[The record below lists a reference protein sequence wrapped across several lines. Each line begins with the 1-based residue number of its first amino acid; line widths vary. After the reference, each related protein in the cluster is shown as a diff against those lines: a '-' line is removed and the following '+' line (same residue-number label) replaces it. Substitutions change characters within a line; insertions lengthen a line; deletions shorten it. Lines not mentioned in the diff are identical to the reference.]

1 MKKLLLA
8 VALVGTLSLG
18 SCIDNNESASVTAVR
33 NAKAEQLKGLAN
45 LANAQAEA
53 ATIEANAD
61 AALKQAQA
69 EYQKAQAEYI
79 AAQTAPEEARTEAE
93 KANAQAAQA
102 NAMIAMAN
110 AQEQVKQIAAQ
121 GEIELLNLK
130 TQALKAQA
138 EYEKALLSH
147 ANQNIDEITQL
158 YNTYQSYSQQLLSA
172 QQSLAKAKVILAQHQ
187 AQIITN
193 AQFRDAQI
201 AEKNKEIGT
210 LELNIAAAK
219 EQIEILTETTS
230 SDAKPAYE
238 AAKAD
243 LKNLQQ
249 KSIAA
254 NDDAATAVTAQENA
268 RYTLRNSEYIQN
280 IRELINASQDLFPF
294 FPIDFIYDDKDDDG
308 NPTAAENNWC
318 AIVTDLNGDNP
329 SYIPLFTA
337 SGWYE
342 RKLSYEPLPGMDSQ
356 EISYLE
362 YAFNHDPIPGG
373 LNAYKDAIAT
383 FIEEITSQYGDD
395 DNLKAA
401 AETINEIIKKID
413 ETADDNVANMKA
425 YNDASLAWAK
435 AEVARIQA
443 ESAVTEKQKEVE
455 ALEIVL
461 NDIIEAENKITSLK
475 NDINNYN
482 QQITD
487 LKKQIIALEN
497 STDDDELIANQE
509 ATINNLEKQI
519 AVLEKQLATAKAT
532 LEAAI
537 NAGSEE

>member
-79 AAQTAPEEARTEAE
+79 AAQTATEEARTEAE

-219 EQIEILTETTS
+219 
-230 SDAKPAYE
+230 
-238 AAKAD
+238 
-243 LKNLQQ
+243 
-249 KSIAA
+249 
-254 NDDAATAVTAQENA
+254 
-268 RYTLRNSEYIQN
+268 
-280 IRELINASQDLFPF
+280 
-294 FPIDFIYDDKDDDG
+294 
-308 NPTAAENNWC
+308 
-318 AIVTDLNGDNP
+318 
-329 SYIPLFTA
+329 
-337 SGWYE
+337 
-342 RKLSYEPLPGMDSQ
+342 
-356 EISYLE
+356 
-362 YAFNHDPIPGG
+362 
-373 LNAYKDAIAT
+373 
-383 FIEEITSQYGDD
+383 
-395 DNLKAA
+395 
-401 AETINEIIKKID
+401 
-413 ETADDNVANMKA
+413 
-425 YNDASLAWAK
+425 
-435 AEVARIQA
+435 
-443 ESAVTEKQKEVE
+443 
-455 ALEIVL
+455 
-461 NDIIEAENKITSLK
+461 
-475 NDINNYN
+475 
-482 QQITD
+482 
-487 LKKQIIALEN
+487 
-497 STDDDELIANQE
+497 
-509 ATINNLEKQI
+509 
-519 AVLEKQLATAKAT
+519 
-532 LEAAI
+532 
-537 NAGSEE
+537 